1 MPRPL
6 FDSEFIFGIHEPGG
20 EQWMLDAG
28 RPGWIVFTE
37 ELGRDPNNFSGKNFL
52 PWANRNL
59 GILCRLNNGY
69 FPNGTIPN
77 SAFYDDFARRCANYV
92 ANSQG
97 CKIWIIGNETNFEIE
112 RPPLLTR
119 ALAPASAAGSDVGDA
134 PEQPPAGDSIVAPL
148 TGLFRALV
156 RGISGGMGS
165 AELFPESEP
174 PPVPSA
180 LPANDDPFFRGSPQR
195 FNAIQQQEAPS
206 APAAVAPAAS
216 PRPAEVITPELYA
229 RCYRL
234 CRDAIRR
241 VPGHA
246 DDQVLIGAVAP
257 WNNQTQYPG
266 NPNGDWV
273 QYLQDILRLLGPTGC
288 DGITLH
294 TYTHD
299 SDPNLIH
306 DAGKMN
312 PPFQNRHFQFFA
324 YRDFMNVIPADMRHL
339 PVYITE
345 TDQDVPWLDQN
356 NGWVKRAYAEV
367 NWWNQQPG
375 NQQIRALVLY
385 RWPNIDRWVIETK
398 PGVIADFRDALQ
410 NDYRWRA
417 TAPPPPPLPSPF
429 QPGQEIET
437 TDTVNLR
444 QTPGYLNKP
453 ASDVIVQ
460 APPAARLMVLSGVA
474 RSVDNL
480 TWWNVRYARTGQVTR
495 DGWAA
500 QTAPSGVTLLRPV
513 SAAPLPPPPP
523 TGKFAIG
530 NQVRTSAGVNLRRTP
545 GHLNKPADDV
555 ITGLP
560 AATTATVAG
569 GPTPANG
576 LTWWRLRGG
585 SAGSAFDGWVAEVAP
600 NGQVLLEH
608 ANPNMIPDP
617 TPPTGKF
624 RVGDTV
630 VTRTIVRMRRTP
642 GITNKPANDVLADIN
657 QGVRGTVMAGPRT
670 ADSLTWWQVS
680 TTSAANQAVVGWM
693 AESAPGGAIL
703 LDKVDGGVAPPPVGS
718 FAVGELVV
726 TADTV
731 RIRRTPGIAN
741 KPPDDTLGAFAP
753 RTTLNILEGPRR
765 VDELDWWR
773 VGGITLTVGSVI
785 GWVAEKA
792 PNGVTLVARP
802 AKLPGTN
809 IPDRAAG
816 RYLGAPFSGAF
827 GVSQL
832 WGENPH
838 IYRNISYDGVPLKGH
853 NGIDFL
859 TPNGMTLLAVDDG
872 VVDEAVANDPNGF
885 GHYVKLRHSWGE
897 SIYAH
902 MESFSVQ
909 PGQTVQR
916 GQSIG
921 RSDNTGFSSGPHLH
935 FAIRINPYDRR
946 DGWGG
951 FTDPLP
957 YMNPRDVQ
965 LPAYVLAVRSAQVSA
980 TAVVAMAAGFK
991 PLSEAPGY
999 APDQAGLRRP

>member
-6 FDSEFIFGIHEPGG
+6 FDSEHIFGIHEPGG

-59 GILCRLNNGY
+59 GILCRLNHGY
-69 FPNGTIPN
+69 YPNGTIPN
-77 SAFYDDFARRCANYV
+77 SAFYEDFARRCANYV

-97 CKIWIIGNETNFEIE
+97 CKLWIIGNETNFEIE
-112 RPPLLTR
+112 RPPLVTR
-119 ALAPASAAGSDVGDA
+119 ALASPTAAGSDVSAA
-134 PEQPPAGDSIVAPL
+134 PPQPPAEDSILAPI
-148 TGLFRALV
+148 TGLFRSLV
-156 RGISGGMGS
+156 RGISGGMGDAALF
-165 AELFPESEP
+165 AEPETP
-174 PPVPSA
+174 PAPVES
-180 LPANDDPFFRGSPQR
+180 PAADDPFFRGSPQR
-195 FNAIQQQEAPS
+195 FNVVRAQEAAGVS
-206 APAAVAPAAS
+206 AARAVAPAAS

-246 DDQVLIGAVAP
+246 DDQVLVGAVAP

-266 NPNGDWV
+266 NSNGDWV
-273 QYLQDILRLLGPTGC
+273 QYFQDILRLLGPTGC

-306 DAGKMN
+306 DASKMN

-324 YRDFMNVIPADMRHL
+324 YRDFMNAIPADMRHL

-356 NGWVKRAYAEV
+356 NGWVKRAYAEI

-398 PGVIADFRDALQ
+398 PGVIADYRDALR

-417 TAPPPPPLPSPF
+417 SAPTPPPAF
-429 QPGQEIET
+429 QPGQVIET
-437 TDTVNLR
+437 ADIVNLR

-453 ASDVIVQ
+453 ASDVVAQ
-460 APPAARLMVLSGVA
+460 APAAARLTVLSGA
-474 RSVDNL
+474 SRRVDNL
-480 TWWNVRYARTGQVTR
+480 TWWNVRFARAGQPTV

-500 QTAPSGVTLLRPV
+500 QTAPSGVTLLRPL
-513 SAAPLPPPPP
+513 SSTPPP
-523 TGKFAIG
+523 TGKFSIG
-530 NQVRTSAGVNLRRTP
+530 DQVRTTTGVNLRRTP

-560 AATTATVAG
+560 AATPATVAG
-569 GPTPANG
+569 GPTAANG
-576 LTWWRLRGG
+576 LTWWRLRGAVG
-585 SAGSAFDGWVAEVAP
+585 GNAFDGWVAEVAP
-600 NGQVLLEH
+600 NGQALIELASPV
-608 ANPNMIPDP
+608 MTPDP

-624 RVGDTV
+624 RIGDTV

-642 GITNKPANDVLADIN
+642 GITNKPADDVLADIN
-657 QGVRGTVMAGPRT
+657 QGVRGAVMDGPRA
-670 ADSLTWWQVS
+670 ADSLTWWRVA
-680 TTSAANQAVVGWM
+680 TTSPSGQAVVGWM
-693 AESAPGGAIL
+693 AESAPGGAVL
-703 LDKVDGGVAPPPVGS
+703 LDKVEGATPPPAGS
-718 FAVGELVV
+718 FVIGELVV
-726 TADTV
+726 AADTV
-731 RIRRTPGIAN
+731 RVRRTPGVNN
-741 KPPDDTLGAFAP
+741 KPPDDTLGAFEP
-753 RTTLNILEGPRR
+753 RTTLNILEGPQR
-765 VDELDWWR
+765 VDGLDWWR
-773 VGGITLTVGSVI
+773 VGGITLTVGAVI

-816 RYLGAPFSGAF
+816 RYLGAPFAGAF

-859 TPNGMTLLAVDDG
+859 TPNGVTLLAVDDG
-872 VVDEAVANDPNGF
+872 VVEEAVINDPSGF
-885 GHYVKLRHSWGE
+885 GHYVKLRHAWGE

-909 PGQTVQR
+909 VGQAVTR
-916 GQSIG
+916 GQSLG

-935 FAIRINPYDRR
+935 FAIRVNPYNRR

-980 TAVVAMAAGFK
+980 AAAAAPAGFK

-999 APDQAGLRRP
+999 APDQPGVRRP